1 MSWTIVDVVN
11 RRTML
16 SRDGVNTY
24 SWQSDLTPPERAA
37 LDLLAAEIQGQP
49 VLDLGVGGA
58 DYTGL
63 DYSEPMLAIC
73 RQKYPGQLLVLG
85 DARAMPQFPD
95 ASFAFVFFSCNGIG
109 MVDHEAV

>member
-1 MSWTIVDVVN
+1 MCRTIVDAVN

-24 SWQSDLTPPERAA
+24 SWQSE
-37 LDLLAAEIQGQP
+37 GQP
-49 VLDLGVGGA
+49 VLDLGVGGG

-73 RQKYPGQLLVLG
+73 RKKYPGQRLLPG
-85 DARAMPQFPD
+85 DAREMPQFPD

-109 MVDHEAV
+109 MVDQRAV

>member
-1 MSWTIVDVVN
+1 MSRTIVDVVN

-24 SWQSDLTPPERAA
+24 SRQSDLTPPERAA

-85 DARAMPQFPD
+85 DARD
-95 ASFAFVFFSCNGIG
+95 A
-109 MVDHEAV
+109 AVSRRQLRLRVLQL